1 MAWIKSAL
9 AAYGATALF
18 VVVWSSGG
26 IFAEIGVTHASASA
40 FLTMRFALA
49 TVVLALIG
57 AWRRRWLPAR
67 GTRVYVAAT
76 GALLT
81 GSYSVCYFLALERG
95 LTPGLL
101 AAILGAQPI
110 ATLVVTERRFSVMR
124 IAGLF
129 MALAGLASIVF
140 RGASAMNPATGEAI
154 ALALAALASITAG
167 AIMQKRIAQAP
178 MDALPLQNF
187 IGLLLSLALAPAGWK
202 TLRVDAPLA
211 VSVLWLGIVISVLAQ
226 LLFYRLVR
234 RGNLVNVTSLFY
246 LVPVVTALMD
256 YVFFGHA
263 LRPRDLAGMILI
275 LSGLALALRTQEK
288 THGAGGRMAGEP
300 RS

>member
-1 MAWIKSAL
+1 MAWFKTAL

-18 VVVWSSGG
+18 VLLWSSGA
-26 IFAEIGVTHASASA
+26 IFAETGVTHASASA
-40 FLTMRFALA
+40 FLAMRFALA
-49 TVVLALIG
+49 TVVLVLIG

-76 GALLT
+76 GALLM
-81 GSYSVCYFLALERG
+81 GGYSICYFLSLERG

-110 ATLVVTERRFSVMR
+110 ATLLVTERRFSAARV
-124 IAGLF
+124 AGLVVA
-129 MALAGLASIVF
+129 MLGLASIVF
-140 RGASAMNPATGEAI
+140 RGASAANPSTGEAL

-167 AIMQKRIAQAP
+167 AIMQKRIVQSP
-178 MDALPLQNF
+178 MDVLPLQNF
-187 IGLLLSLALAPAGWK
+187 VGLLLCLPLAAGESHG
-202 TLRVDAPLA
+202 LRWDLPLA
-211 VSVLWLGIVISVLAQ
+211 VSVLWLGIVISVVAQ

-256 YVFFGHA
+256 YLFFGHA
-263 LRPRDLAGMILI
+263 LAPRDVAGMSLI
-275 LSGLALALRTQEK
+275 LAGLALTLRSKEK
-288 THGAGGRMAGEP
+288 ARGASRVMAELP
-300 RS
+300 RR